1 MSLPHSRIATAFVA
15 LAVIAALT
23 QGCSGS
29 DDAAP
34 PQTPA
39 APAPPQQPAST
50 DAPDEPDQA
59 AAASPTAAPAP
70 STSPTTVPAPST
82 TSHVAPPHRA
92 ELPSGLF
99 LLAEPIARRL
109 NVNMRLSFVL
119 VAAETGSDGSEL
131 TASAGFSRGATEASE
146 RHRARIDT
154 RLAGPEVV
162 DPAEQARHIDD
173 LVVSGDVDCVAV
185 EVPEVGAADAAVLA
199 RAIDKAVNA
208 GVPVFTVG
216 GDSPDSRR
224 FAFYGLD
231 DFVAGER
238 TGSAVGRWA
247 VNGRILLRKAG
258 VLAGDADDPRSQRL
272 MEGFIAGITAELPE
286 LEFVNGPD
294 SVESLGFDPE
304 RVYALSGRWIAAHP
318 DVDIIFHADSGLE
331 AASRY
336 IADESLYGDVSM
348 AGFHMSTDVLRYI
361 REGVVVAA
369 TVPALADQ
377 AAAAARACGDFLLAG
392 AYHTGT
398 VAVDPL
404 VVTED
409 NLGERDWASLDN
421 RVQVPPGVLE

>member
-1 MSLPHSRIATAFVA
+1 MRFPRLRIATALAA
-15 LAVIAALT
+15 LAVIAVLT

-29 DDAAP
+29 DEAAP
-34 PQTPA
+34 PLTPA
-39 APAPPQQPAST
+39 ASTAPRQPAST
-50 DAPDEPDQA
+50 DAPREPDQA
-59 AAASPTAAPAP
+59 AVASPATVPAP

-82 TSHVAPPHRA
+82 TLHVSPPHRA

-99 LLAEPIARRL
+99 LLADPIARRL
-109 NVNMRLSFVL
+109 SVNMRLSFML

-131 TASAGFSRGATEASE
+131 TASAGFSRGVSEAAE
-146 RHRARIDT
+146 RHRARIET
-154 RLAGPEVV
+154 RLAGPEIL
-162 DPAEQARHIDD
+162 DPAEQARLIDD
-173 LVVSGDVDCVAV
+173 LVVSGDVDCLTV
-185 EVPEVGAADAAVLA
+185 EVPEVGAGDAAVLA
-199 RAIDKAVNA
+199 SAIDKAVNA

-216 GDSPDSRR
+216 ADSPDSRR

-231 DFVAGER
+231 DLVAGER
-238 TGSAVGRWA
+238 TGSVVGRWA
-247 VNGRILLRKAG
+247 TDGRILLRKAG
-258 VLAGDADDPRSQRL
+258 VLAGDAGDPRSRRL

-286 LEFVNGPD
+286 IEFVNGPD
-294 SVESLGFDPE
+294 SVESLGFDPAQ
-304 RVYALSGRWIAAHP
+304 VYDRSGRWIAAHP

-336 IADESLYGDVSM
+336 IADELLYGDVSM
-348 AGFHMSTDVLRYI
+348 AGFHISTDVLRYI

-398 VAVDPL
+398 VAVDPV

-409 NLGERDWASLDN
+409 NLGERDWTSLDN

>member
-1 MSLPHSRIATAFVA
+1 
-15 LAVIAALT
+15 
-23 QGCSGS
+23 
-29 DDAAP
+29 
-34 PQTPA
+34 
-39 APAPPQQPAST
+39 
-50 DAPDEPDQA
+50 
-59 AAASPTAAPAP
+59 
-70 STSPTTVPAPST
+70 
-82 TSHVAPPHRA
+82 
-92 ELPSGLF
+92 
-99 LLAEPIARRL
+99 
-109 NVNMRLSFVL
+109 MRLSFVL
-119 VAAETGSDGSEL
+119 VAADTGSDGSEL

-173 LVVSGDVDCVAV
+173 LVVSGDVDCLTV
-185 EVPEVGAADAAVLA
+185 EVPEVGAGDAAVLA

-238 TGSAVGRWA
+238 TGSVVGRWA

-258 VLAGDADDPRSQRL
+258 VLAGDAGDPRSRRL

-286 LEFVNGPD
+286 IEFVNGPD

-304 RVYALSGRWIAAHP
+304 RVYAISGRWIAAHP

-392 AYHTGT
+392 AYHSGT

>member
-1 MSLPHSRIATAFVA
+1 MFAA
-15 LAVIAALT
+15 LAVMAALT

-34 PQTPA
+34 PRTPA
-39 APAPPQQPAST
+39 APAPSQQPAST
-50 DAPDEPDQA
+50 DAPDEPEQA
-59 AAASPTAAPAP
+59 AAASTTVAPAP
-70 STSPTTVPAPST
+70 SMSPTTVPAPST
-82 TSHVAPPHRA
+82 TSHVGPPHRA

-109 NVNMRLSFVL
+109 DVNMRLSFVL
-119 VAAETGSDGSEL
+119 VAAETGSGGSEL
-131 TASAGFSRGATEASE
+131 AASAGFSRGATEASE

-173 LVVSGDVDCVAV
+173 LVVSGDVDCLTV
-185 EVPEVGAADAAVLA
+185 EVPELGAGDAAVLA

-208 GVPVFTVG
+208 GVPVFTVR

-231 DFVAGER
+231 ELVAGER
-238 TGSAVGRWA
+238 TGSVVGRWA

-258 VLAGDADDPRSQRL
+258 VLAGDPDDPRSRRL

-286 LEFVNGPD
+286 IEFVNGPD

-392 AYHTGT
+392 AYHTGA

-409 NLGERDWASLDN
+409 NLGERDWASLDS